1 MSNIVDRLLSAF
13 ELVLKEPWSKSLSG
27 KERVWFLVYDPAEQ
41 RKIDLRLGDFET
53 ATKKAEKKWVSISLK
68 PCFPSWMTNHEYR
81 EEYFIDPDRLV
92 DQLES
97 EFRKYAIDFLINEIQ
112 KNNTDENTLVV
123 IKDVS
128 SLFGFVRLSTVLDGV
143 TNSFK
148 GRMLVLFPG
157 EFDKNQFRLLDAR
170 NGWSYLARPILA

>member
-1 MSNIVDRLLSAF
+1 
-13 ELVLKEPWSKSLSG
+13 
-27 KERVWFLVYDPAEQ
+27 
-41 RKIDLRLGDFET
+41 
-53 ATKKAEKKWVSISLK
+53 
-68 PCFPSWMTNHEYR
+68 
-81 EEYFIDPDRLV
+81 LV

-148 GRMLVLFPG
+148 GRLLVLFPG

-170 NGWSYLARPILA
+170 DGWSYLARPILA